1 MSRILLLED
10 DEALGRGICMALET
24 PNCTVTHCSTRLQ
37 AIKIL
42 QGVVFDLLILDIN
55 LPDGS
60 GLELLRTL
68 RQNGTS
74 TPAILLTANDLE
86 LDEVTGLEAGADDY
100 ITKSF
105 NAKILL
111 IKINNILRNRELLH
125 HTNTDN
131 SQSTNVPVVVQNES
145 DKKLHDKI
153 KEIVEK
159 NIENPDFNIEQLA
172 SEVCMGRSAFF
183 EKIKDITGTTPANFI
198 LECRLNKATALLIK
212 NPTLRMDDIAAYLG
226 FSSGRYFC
234 KCFKNH
240 FGISPLQYR
249 KQDQG

>member
-1 MSRILLLED
+1 M
-10 DEALGRGICMALET
+10 
-24 PNCTVTHCSTRLQ
+24 
-37 AIKIL
+37 K
-42 QGVVFDLLILDIN
+42 
-55 LPDGS
+55 
-60 GLELLRTL
+60 
-68 RQNGTS
+68 
-74 TPAILLTANDLE
+74 
-86 LDEVTGLEAGADDY
+86 
-100 ITKSF
+100 
-105 NAKILL
+105 
-111 IKINNILRNRELLH
+111 
-125 HTNTDN
+125 
-131 SQSTNVPVVVQNES
+131 
-145 DKKLHDKI
+145 DKKLLDKI